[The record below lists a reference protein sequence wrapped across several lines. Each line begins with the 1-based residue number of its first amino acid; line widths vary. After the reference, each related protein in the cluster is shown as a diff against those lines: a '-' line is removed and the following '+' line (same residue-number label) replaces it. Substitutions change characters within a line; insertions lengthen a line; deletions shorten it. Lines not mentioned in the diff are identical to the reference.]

1 MVRTRL
7 APKITEHIINF
18 TTRLISFFILSAC
31 PFARHFFYYH
41 YPMQALRLA
50 RPRAPLRRSLIV
62 RSLATT
68 ANPTHAHV
76 ATASSA
82 PSATTTKSQQSIIP
96 LSNVEA
102 QWEKLSQEEQITVHS
117 QLEALQKK
125 DWKTL
130 SIDEKKAGEFF
141 FFLIRFFYTM
151 WAMYLRVFFSRIF
164 HVWLL
169 RREQLTTWHLVL
181 TDLEL
186 PSHHPAKTLKYSFQQ
201 WASSG

>member
-1 MVRTRL
+1 
-7 APKITEHIINF
+7 
-18 TTRLISFFILSAC
+18 
-31 PFARHFFYYH
+31 
-41 YPMQALRLA
+41 MQALRLA
-50 RPRAPLRRSLIV
+50 RPRAPLRRSLVV

-76 ATASSA
+76 ASA
-82 PSATTTKSQQSIIP
+82 PSATTTKSHQSIIP

-102 QWEKLSQEEQITVHS
+102 QWEKLSQEDKITVHS

-141 FFLIRFFYTM
+141 FSFILIRFYTIQI
-151 WAMYLRVFFSRIF
+151 MYLRYLFAYFN
-164 HVWLL
+164 VWSL

-186 PSHHPAKTLKYSFQQ
+186 PSHHLANT
-201 WASSG
+201 

>member
-1 MVRTRL
+1 VFAR
-7 APKITEHIINF
+7 
-18 TTRLISFFILSAC
+18 S
-31 PFARHFFYYH
+31 FARHFFYYP

-50 RPRAPLRRSLIV
+50 RPRAPLRRSLVV

-76 ATASSA
+76 ASA
-82 PSATTTKSQQSIIP
+82 PSATTTKSHQSIIP

-102 QWEKLSQEEQITVHS
+102 QWEKLSQEDKITVHS

-141 FFLIRFFYTM
+141 FFIHSYSLLYDADHVLTIF
-151 WAMYLRVFFSRIF
+151 VRIF
-164 HVWLL
+164 QCVVV
-169 RREQLTTWHLVL
+169 T
-181 TDLEL
+181 
-186 PSHHPAKTLKYSFQQ
+186 P
-201 WASSG
+201 

>member
-1 MVRTRL
+1 L

-31 PFARHFFYYH
+31 PFARHFFYYL

-82 PSATTTKSQQSIIP
+82 PSATSTKSQQSIIP

-141 FFLIRFFYTM
+141 FFSYSLLLYDVGHVLTSF
-151 WAMYLRVFFSRIF
+151 VRIF
-164 HVWLL
+164 HVWSL

-201 WASSG
+201 WASSA